1 MRRPTL
7 RSPRTD
13 VSLVAPNL
21 FIGSRPPPGR
31 YRWLG
36 VIALCAQE
44 YQPPSFAFPGVAVL
58 HVPLDDDP
66 RRPMYDAEVAL
77 ALSNARTVA
86 RYLHSGQRV
95 LVTCAMGLNRSALV
109 AGLAMQRA
117 FGMPSDEVI
126 DQIREA
132 RSPSALGNK
141 NFTRLIRACDDDDAR
156 AP

>member
-1 MRRPTL
+1 MKRYSL

-21 FIGSRPPPGR
+21 FVGSRPPPGR

-36 VIALCAQE
+36 VLALCAQE

-66 RRPMYDAEVAL
+66 RRPMYDVEVAL
-77 ALSNARTVA
+77 AMSNARTIA
-86 RYLHSGQRV
+86 RYLQTGQRV
-95 LVTCAMGLNRSALV
+95 LVTCALGLNRSALV

-117 FGMPSDEVI
+117 FGMSSDEVI
-126 DQIREA
+126 DQIRTA
-132 RSPSALGNK
+132 RSESALGNK
-141 NFTRLIRACDDDDAR
+141 NFTRLLRACDADAS
-156 AP
+156 A

>member
-1 MRRPTL
+1 VRRPTL

-13 VSLVAPNL
+13 VTIVAPNL

-36 VIALCAQE
+36 VLALCAQE
-44 YQPPSFAFPGVAVL
+44 YQPPSYAFPGVAVL

-66 RRPMYDAEVAL
+66 RRAMYDVEVAL
-77 ALSNARTVA
+77 AMSNARTVA
-86 RYLHSGQRV
+86 RYLQSGQRV

-117 FGMPSDEVI
+117 FGMRADDVI
-126 DQIREA
+126 EQIRDA

-141 NFTRLIRACDDDDAR
+141 NFVRLLRSCDVDAS
-156 AP
+156 AS